1 MKLNASATEHDR
13 FELFAL
19 AWQFKHKHVPCSGR
33 GTSAIISNPAR
44 PMPPSPT
51 VKDAKRMRKES
62 GASYNPLLLQTTGPE
77 GDQQLGFNPVLNM
90 SAFRQ
95 DSNMSSGG

>member
-1 MKLNASATEHDR
+1 
-13 FELFAL
+13 
-19 AWQFKHKHVPCSGR
+19 
-33 GTSAIISNPAR
+33 
-44 PMPPSPT
+44 
-51 VKDAKRMRKES
+51 MRKES

-90 SAFRQ
+90 SAFSQ